1 MTKVQW
7 ASKEAIDRYLDV
19 VGCKT
24 KEEVK
29 WTRVVLCS
37 AHWSKQPTMVEV
49 DLPDIKFTTR
59 ARQSE
64 TKWHWNCAATLCNN
78 SWRTEQNGAS
88 TLEYYNLSDVEKD
101 KTLKNAY
108 DKILKNK
115 KVSPIKIGLIV
126 CLKLSWYILNNLNQ
140 RTFLDFICF
149 IQVDYLESLIFLK
162 TRTAA

>member
-7 ASKEAIDRYLDV
+7 ASKEATDRYLDV
-19 VGCKT
+19 IGCKT
-24 KEEVK
+24 KEEVM

-37 AHWSKQPTMVEV
+37 AQWSEQPAMVEV

-88 TLEYYNLSDVEKD
+88 TLEY
-101 KTLKNAY
+101 
-108 DKILKNK
+108 
-115 KVSPIKIGLIV
+115 
-126 CLKLSWYILNNLNQ
+126 
-140 RTFLDFICF
+140 
-149 IQVDYLESLIFLK
+149 
-162 TRTAA
+162 